1 MSDLLNITDLRLMF
15 AEATRLIQREQET
28 LSQLDSIG
36 GDGDHGTTMLRTMEK
51 LDEALST
58 NQSVTFTA
66 CLKDA
71 GWNVLGVDGG
81 ASSAI
86 LGTFIAG
93 MGDVE
98 IGQECDCKCL
108 AESLLAGLSA
118 VFRQSNAKRGDKTMI
133 DALEPAVQAFADAA
147 KSNVPIARAME
158 CSAHAAQEGAEDT
171 THMIAR
177 FGRAKFLGERTRGS
191 PDAGATSIA
200 LLFRGFS
207 IALQNVDFRA
217 KDWNGEG

>member
-1 MSDLLNITDLRLMF
+1 MSDLIDISDLRLMF
-15 AEATRLIQREQET
+15 AEAAALIRREQET
-28 LSQLDSIG
+28 LSQLDSVG
-36 GDGDHGTTMLRTMEK
+36 GDGDHGTAMLRTMEK

-58 NQSVTFTA
+58 NQSVTFNA

-86 LGTFIAG
+86 LGTFISG

-98 IGQECDCKCL
+98 IGQKCDCQRL

-118 VFRQSNAKRGDKTMI
+118 VFRQTNAKPGDKTMV
-133 DALEPAVQAFADAA
+133 DALEPAVQAFAAA
-147 KSNVPIARAME
+147 ANSNMPIARAMD
-158 CSAHAAQEGAEDT
+158 CAAHAAQKGAKDT
-171 THMIAR
+171 TAMIAR
-177 FGRAKFLGERTRGS
+177 FGRAKFLGERTRGW

-207 IALQNVDFRA
+207 IALHERTVL
-217 KDWNGEG
+217 E

>member
-1 MSDLLNITDLRLMF
+1 MSDLIEITDLRLMF
-15 AEATRLIQREQET
+15 AEAAGLIQREQET

-51 LDEALST
+51 LDEALSR
-58 NQSVTFTA
+58 NQSVTLNA

-98 IGQECDCKCL
+98 IGQDCDCQRL
-108 AESLLAGLSA
+108 AESLLAGLFA
-118 VFRQSNAKRGDKTMI
+118 VFRQTNAKPGDKTMI
-133 DALEPAVQAFADAA
+133 DALEPAVRAFAAA
-147 KSNVPIARAME
+147 ANSNLPIGSAMD
-158 CSAHAAQEGAEDT
+158 CAAQAAQKGAEDT
-171 THMIAR
+171 TDMIAR
-177 FGRAKFLGERTRGS
+177 FGRAKFLGERTRGW

-207 IALQNVDFRA
+207 IALHERRVL
-217 KDWNGEG
+217 E